1 MTVADLVVANLDW
14 LRFAA
19 RRFDSA
25 VYDHEDL
32 VEDTI
37 TKMLVN
43 SARYNCEQNFRSWAL
58 AIMSNTYITEYNR
71 KKCVSFER
79 YPEWDLSLSEL
90 RSDVRANLGSI
101 ISAVARCYRRSS
113 SVGCVVMYA
122 KGYSYEEIAD
132 AMGIPVGT
140 VRSRISYGRAMIMKA
155 LDK

>member
-1 MTVADLVVANLDW
+1 MNVADLVIENLDW

-19 RRFDSA
+19 RRFDNT
-25 VYDHEDL
+25 VYEHDDL

-43 SARYNCEQNFRSWAL
+43 SSKYNGEQNFRSWAL

-71 KKCVSFER
+71 RRCVSFES
-79 YPEWDLSLSEL
+79 YPEWDLSVSEL
-90 RSDVRANLGSI
+90 RSDIRANLRSI
-101 ISAVARCYRRSS
+101 ISAVVRCYRRSN

-132 AMGIPVGT
+132 AMGIPIGT